1 LELTVV
7 VTSTQQAP
15 PPGLSPDRRARK
27 RHRSLLQ
34 RLLFIVAGLLAVVVL
49 LGSVGG
55 FVVVK
60 WFDGSIARVKLNL
73 GQDRPA
79 AAPIGSE
86 NWLLVG
92 TDSRAGSSGEFGS
105 GIIGARSDT
114 TILTHLDADGTT
126 TNISIPRDTLVTIP
140 AYTLKGVNYPAHKD
154 KFNAAIYDGGPSLL
168 VRTVEKLFNVQ
179 VDHYVSVDLEGFKK
193 ISQVIN
199 GVQVCIKPAPA
210 SANEDGGLIT
220 NINDG
225 FSGFHG
231 RYGEQTLVGDQA
243 VDFVRQRH
251 GLPDSD
257 LSRIQRQQ
265 QFLGSVFRTA
275 TRVNLL
281 FNPVAVTRLLGAIQ
295 KALTLDEGTSLTDLE
310 KLGLRLRG
318 LDPSKVFFETLPQRG
333 LDVTDTDLGTID
345 TSTPNVPTLTPT
357 GQDVNVG
364 SVQIIVQ
371 PQFDEMVAKIRDT
384 GTSGSSS
391 IGRSGGSV
399 SASNAQAVAVT
410 VDPSQVQVTVED
422 GVGKVGL
429 ASQVT
434 TALAKDA
441 FPTGVPGPAATTG
454 YADSQVH
461 YGTGNKAAAETVAA
475 AVPGSVLVEDP
486 GVTSGIVL
494 VVGSNFTK
502 VVPVSVSDIPTNN
515 SPTPTPTATP
525 SPNPSPIS
533 ADSQD
538 NRCTY

>member
-1 LELTVV
+1 M
-7 VTSTQQAP
+7 
-15 PPGLSPDRRARK
+15 RK
-27 RHRSLLQ
+27 RRRPIPQ
-34 RLLFIVAGLLAVVVL
+34 RLLYILAGLLSIVVL

-73 GQDRPA
+73 GHDRPA

-92 TDSRAGSSGEFGS
+92 TDSRAGSSGEFGT
-105 GIIGARSDT
+105 GITGERSDT

-140 AYTLKGVNYPAHKD
+140 AWTDSKGVNHPAQKN
-154 KFNAAIYDGGPSLL
+154 KFNDAILVGGPSLL

-210 SANEDGGLIT
+210 SANEDGGQIT

-225 FSGFHG
+225 YSGFHG

-257 LSRIQRQQ
+257 LDRIKRQQ

-281 FNPVAVTRLLGAIQ
+281 FNPVAVTRLLGAIRD
-295 KALTLDEGTSLTDLE
+295 ALTLDEGTSLTDLE
-310 KLGLRLRG
+310 NLGLRLRG
-318 LDPSKVFFETLPQRG
+318 LDPSKVLFETLPQRG
-333 LDVTDTDLGTID
+333 LAVTDTDLGTID

-357 GQDVNVG
+357 GQDVSVG
-364 SVQIIVQ
+364 SVQIIEQ
-371 PQFDEMVAKIRDT
+371 PQFDEMVAKIRDANT
-384 GTSGSSS
+384 TTNTGSSS
-391 IGRSGGSV
+391 GSV
-399 SASNAQAVAVT
+399 SASDAQAVAVT

-429 ASQVT
+429 ASKVT

-461 YGTGNKAAAETVAA
+461 YGTGNKAAAQTVAA

-494 VVGSNFTK
+494 VVGTNFTK
-502 VVPVSVSDIPTNN
+502 VVPVSVSDIPTNT
-515 SPTPTPTATP
+515 SPTPAPTATP
-525 SPNPSPIS
+525 SPNPAPIS
-533 ADSQD
+533 ANSDA

>member
-1 LELTVV
+1 M
-7 VTSTQQAP
+7 
-15 PPGLSPDRRARK
+15 RK
-27 RHRSLLQ
+27 RRRPLPQ
-34 RLLFIVAGLLAVVVL
+34 RLLYVVAGLLSVVVL

-73 GQDRPA
+73 GHDRPA

-92 TDSRAGSSGEFGS
+92 TDSRAGSNGEFGT

-114 TILTHLDADGTT
+114 TILAHLDADGTT

-140 AYTLKGVNYPAHKD
+140 AYTDSQKVHHPAHKD
-154 KFNAAIYDGGPSLL
+154 KFNAAIYLGGPSLL
-168 VRTVEKLFNVQ
+168 VRTVENLFNVQ

-193 ISQVIN
+193 ISEVIN

-225 FSGFHG
+225 YSGFHG
-231 RYGEQTLVGDQA
+231 KYGEQTLVGDQA
-243 VDFVRQRH
+243 VAFVRQRH

-257 LSRIQRQQ
+257 LSRIKRQQ

-295 KALTLDEGTSLTDLE
+295 KALTLDEGTTLTDLE

-333 LDVTDTDLGTID
+333 LEVTDTNLGTIQVVQ
-345 TSTPNVPTLTPT
+345 NVPELTPY
-357 GQDVNVG
+357 GQGQSVG
-364 SVQIIVQ
+364 SVQIIEQ
-371 PQFDEMVAKIRDT
+371 PQFDEMVAKIRDANT
-384 GTSGSSS
+384 TTNT
-391 IGRSGGSV
+391 GRSSGSV
-399 SASNAQAVAVT
+399 SAPNAQAVGVT
-410 VDPSQVQVTVED
+410 VDPSQVHVTVED
-422 GVGKVGL
+422 GVGRVDL

-434 TALAKDA
+434 TALAKDG
-441 FPTGVPGPAATTG
+441 FPVGVPGPAGTTG
-454 YADSQVH
+454 YARTQVH
-461 YGTGNKAAAETVAA
+461 YGTGNKDAAETVAA

-486 GVTSGIVL
+486 SVISGVVL
-494 VVGSNFTK
+494 IAGANFTK
-502 VVPVSVSDIPTNN
+502 VVPVSVSDTPVN
-515 SPTPTPTATP
+515 STPTPTPTASA
-525 SPNPSPIS
+525 SPNPPPVS
-533 ADSQD
+533 AASAD

>member
-1 LELTVV
+1 
-7 VTSTQQAP
+7 
-15 PPGLSPDRRARK
+15 
-27 RHRSLLQ
+27 LLY
-34 RLLFIVAGLLAVVVL
+34 IVAGLLSVVVL

-55 FVVVK
+55 FVVVQ

-73 GQDRPA
+73 GKAEDRPA
-79 AAPIGSE
+79 AAPLGSQ

-92 TDSRAGSSGEFGS
+92 TDSRAGTTGEFGT
-105 GIIGARSDT
+105 GIDGERSDT
-114 TILTHLDADGTT
+114 TILAHLDADGTT

-140 AYTLKGVNYPAHKD
+140 AYTDSKGIKHSAEKN
-154 KFNAAIYDGGPSLL
+154 KFNQAIFEGGPSLL
-168 VRTVEKLFNVQ
+168 ARTVQDLFNVR

-193 ISQVIN
+193 IANVLD
-199 GVQVCIKPAPA
+199 GVPVCIKPAPA
-210 SANEDGGLIT
+210 SADEDGGLIT

-231 RYGEQTLVGDQA
+231 HYGVQTLVGDQA

-281 FNPVAVTRLLGAIQ
+281 FKPVAVTRLLGAI
-295 KALTLDEGTSLTDLE
+295 KDALTLDQNTSLTDLE

-318 LDPSKVFFETLPQRG
+318 LDPTKVLFETLPQRG

-345 TSTPNVPTLTPT
+345 DSNPNVPQLTPT
-357 GQDVNVG
+357 GQSLSVG
-364 SVQIIVQ
+364 SVQIIEQ
-371 PQFDEMVAKIRDT
+371 PQFDEMVAKIRDVST
-384 GTSGSSS
+384 ATNT
-391 IGRSGGSV
+391 GRSGGSV

-410 VDPSQVQVTVED
+410 VDPSQVSVTVED

-434 TALAKDA
+434 TALAKDT
-441 FPTGVPGPAATTG
+441 FPTGVPGPAAVTG
-454 YADSQVH
+454 YADSQVLF
-461 YGTGNKAAAETVAA
+461 GTGNKAEAQTVAA

-486 GVTSGIVL
+486 SVTSGIVL
-494 VVGSNFTK
+494 VVGANFTK
-502 VVPVSVSDIPTNN
+502 VVPVSVSDAPTT
-515 SPTPTPTATP
+515 PTPTPSSTPTATP
-525 SPNPSPIS
+525 SPNAPPVSVES
-533 ADSQD
+533 DA

>member
-1 LELTVV
+1 V
-7 VTSTQQAP
+7 
-15 PPGLSPDRRARK
+15 RK
-27 RHRSLLQ
+27 RHRPIPQ
-34 RLLFIVAGLLAVVVL
+34 RLLYLVAGLLSVVVL

-73 GQDRPA
+73 GKAADRPA
-79 AAPIGSE
+79 AAPLGSQ

-92 TDSRAGSSGEFGS
+92 TDSRAGTDGEFGT
-105 GIIGARSDT
+105 GIEGARSDT
-114 TILTHLDADGTT
+114 TILAHLDADGTT

-140 AYTLKGVNYPAHKD
+140 AYTDSKGVEHPAEQN
-154 KFNAAIYDGGPSLL
+154 KFNQAIFEGGPSLL
-168 VRTVEKLFNVQ
+168 VRTVEKLFQVQ

-210 SANEDGGLIT
+210 SANEDGGQIT

-257 LSRIQRQQ
+257 LDRIKRQQ

-281 FNPVAVTRLLGAIQ
+281 FNPIAVTRLLGAIQ
-295 KALTLDEGTSLTDLE
+295 KALVLDEGTSLTDLE
-310 KLGLRLRG
+310 SLGLRLRG

-345 TSTPNVPTLTPT
+345 TSIPNVPTLTPN
-357 GQDVNVG
+357 GQDNNVG
-364 SVQIIVQ
+364 SVQIIEQ
-371 PQFDEMVAKIRDT
+371 AQFEQMVAKIRDT
-384 GTSGSSS
+384 GTSTSAPSTGSSS
-391 IGRSGGSV
+391 GSV
-399 SASNAQAVAVT
+399 SASNAQAVSVP
-410 VDPSQVQVTVED
+410 VDPSSIQVTVED
-422 GVGKVGL
+422 GVGEVGL
-429 ASQVT
+429 ASKVT
-434 TALAKDA
+434 AALAKDT
-441 FPTGVPGPAATTG
+441 FPTGVPGPAATTNT
-454 YADSQVH
+454 AKSQVR
-461 YGTGNKAAAETVAA
+461 YGSGDVDAARTVAA

-486 GVTSGIVL
+486 SVTSGVVL
-494 VVGSNFTK
+494 VVGANFTK
-502 VVPVSVSDIPTNN
+502 VLPVSVSDVPTDTG
-515 SPTPTPTATP
+515 PTPTPTATP
-525 SPNPSPIS
+525 SPNPAPIS
-533 ADSQD
+533 ADSD
-538 NRCTY
+538 ANRCTY